1 MFSVPIFRNANPPD
15 ISESGESYVLRDF
28 ERSRVAAIRAVVVE
42 NPVLASILYATVV
55 LLWTI
60 ILSAGSGLN
69 GNPTLA
75 VNLTPHVAHY
85 TIILGFFFYPLRL
98 IWVPILLYLVAF
110 TYPFYQ
116 PIGNLHWHDL
126 PGMSVWIF
134 VQLFGLH
141 LASGLLVGMIYRGIY
156 FAARGRMRP
165 HSLDLFTSFS
175 GYFIFALVC
184 LGHMFVMLR
193 FAQTLPPEVR
203 DVYGFTDTY
212 VAQSLKRVL
221 RASVVVSVFLLV
233 AVEYPK
239 PGQYLRTLA
248 LALIFPLMVP
258 LQAAGLVLHPQIDV
272 VVLAM
277 VIVLTNPA
285 GVGIHACTFGV
296 AAYAS
301 ITGEFLNDSGPLSH
315 SDELLVIYALV
326 GMTLVVF
333 AMMIRGQS
341 DHQNQEKDAA
351 ILKLDRARDFAGV
364 GLFAVNHDAAR
375 FRLDDAAQRML
386 GLPSDGPLSVFLA
399 TFMPVDQEPL
409 ARAFT
414 APKGETRVLV
424 LHMSSTAGA
433 AEVLR
438 CYMWAERTPS
448 GENAAFG
455 ILLDMTEAEQREA
468 QLRDALTQLSG
479 REEKQRQLFSIISHE
494 LRTPA
499 SVLSLLADEVTDT
512 PSAPGL
518 HRQMREAADQL
529 MTVLDDMRQ
538 AVNPER
544 NLPVKLVPYVPAE
557 LAGGVRDAVAMTAND
572 AGLTIRLDLAPE
584 AWRARIGD
592 VVRVRQAL
600 TNLVRNAVIH
610 SRGTTVTIRWR
621 EGDPVADFMPQSE
634 WQVEDDGIGIP
645 EAEVSRLF
653 EPFERG
659 SDPRK
664 QADGV
669 GLGLYIARSSIQ
681 MLGGALEH
689 YRPESGGAGYVI
701 RLPEALGPET
711 PPAAPTATPVVSTDG
726 PFTVVL
732 AEDNA
737 LVAEITRARLEKHQA
752 RVFHATDGRAALRLI
767 QETDPDLV
775 ITDLFMP
782 EMDGDDLIRALR
794 ASGFHKPILGLTAA
808 VVGEEMDRFRLAGA
822 NVIMRKPLDFER
834 LRGYLRDGFPEPET
848 APKDA

>member
-1 MFSVPIFRNANPPD
+1 MFRVPIFRNATTPD
-15 ISESGESYVLRDF
+15 ISESGASYVLRDF
-28 ERSRVAAIRAVVVE
+28 ERSRVAAIREAVADR
-42 NPVLASILYATVV
+42 PGLATLIYATVV
-55 LLWTI
+55 GLWTV
-60 ILSAGSGLN
+60 ILSAGSGLH

-98 IWVPILLYLVAF
+98 IWVPILVYLAAF
-110 TYPFYQ
+110 TYPFFQ
-116 PIGNLHWHDL
+116 PLTDYMHWHDL

-141 LASGLLVGMIYRGIY
+141 LASGLLVGMIYRAIY
-156 FAARGRMRP
+156 SAARPRMRP
-165 HSLDLFTSFS
+165 HSLDLFTSFA
-175 GYFIFALVC
+175 GYFIFAVVC
-184 LGHMFVMLR
+184 LGHMYVMLR
-193 FAQTLPPEVR
+193 FAQTLPPETR
-203 DVYGFTDTY
+203 DIYGFTDTY
-212 VAQSLKRVL
+212 ISQSLKRVL
-221 RASVVVSVFLLV
+221 RASAVVSVFLLV
-233 AVEYPK
+233 AVEFPRR
-239 PGQYLRTLA
+239 GQYLRTFA
-248 LALIFPLMVP
+248 LTLIFPLMVP
-258 LQAAGLVLHPQIDV
+258 LQAAGLVLHPQVDV

-277 VIVLTNPA
+277 LVVLTNPA
-285 GVGIHACTFGV
+285 GVGIHACTFGM
-296 AAYAS
+296 AAYAAL
-301 ITGEFLNDSGPLSH
+301 TGQFLNDSATLSRG
-315 SDELLVIYALV
+315 DELFVIYALV

-333 AMMIRGQS
+333 AMMLRGQN
-341 DHQNQEKDAA
+341 DHQMYEKDAA

-364 GLFAVNHDAAR
+364 GLFAVNHETAR
-375 FRLDDAAQRML
+375 FRLDEAAQRML

-399 TFMPVDQEPL
+399 TFMPGDQDPL

-414 APKGETRVLV
+414 APKGETRALV
-424 LHMSSTAGA
+424 LHMSSAAGA

-455 ILLDMTEAEQREA
+455 ILLDITEAEQREV
-468 QLRDALTQLSG
+468 QLRDALTKLSG

-512 PSAPGL
+512 PAAPGL

-544 NLPVKLVPYVPAE
+544 NLPVKLVPYIPAE
-557 LAGGVRDAVAMTAND
+557 LAQGVRDAVAMTAND
-572 AGLTIRLDLAPE
+572 AGLAIRLDLAPE

-621 EGDPVADFMPQSE
+621 AGDPVAEFMPQSE
-634 WQVEDDGIGIP
+634 WQVEDDGVGIP
-645 EAEVSRLF
+645 EADVARLF

-669 GLGLYIARSSIQ
+669 GLGLYIARSSVQ
-681 MLGGALEH
+681 MLGGSLEH
-689 YRPESGGAGYVI
+689 YRPESGGAGYLI

-711 PPAAPTATPVVSTDG
+711 LIPAAPPPTADAVG

-752 RVFHATDGRAALRLI
+752 RVLHATDGRSALELI
-767 QETDPDLV
+767 RETDPDLV

-794 ASGFHKPILGLTAA
+794 AEGFTKPILGLTAA
-808 VVGEEMDRFRLAGA
+808 VVGEEMNRFRVAGA
-822 NVIMRKPLDFER
+822 NVVMRKPLDFER
-834 LRGYLRDGFPEPET
+834 LRGYLRDGFPEAET
-848 APKDA
+848 APKPA